1 MTAELVCLGAD
12 GGGLLEEGLKELLL
26 CTLLVLRLKIV
37 LPSVH
42 SWLNLSSRKSS
53 ISYLEGVDAGNV
65 EAKELLPLEFP
76 MAAPEVSCTIE
87 VRTKKA
93 HLADT
98 DQPSEGR
105 IVNIC
110 IRPGAT
116 RGEQREWEK
125 FTACLPQGLS

>member
-1 MTAELVCLGAD
+1 
-12 GGGLLEEGLKELLL
+12 LL
-26 CTLLVLRLKIV
+26 CTLLVLRLKVI
-37 LPSVH
+37 LASVH
-42 SWLNLSSRKSS
+42 SRPNRSPHKSP

-105 IVNIC
+105 IVKIC
-110 IRPGAT
+110 IRPSAT
-116 RGEQREWEK
+116 RREQRECEK
-125 FTACLPQGLS
+125 FTACLPRCLSS